1 MGVEGSRTPGRA
13 GRAWWPIAVL
23 LVGGAVFVAISR
35 REELGKAFELLAR
48 VSLVKLPVALVCE
61 TGALLCLSA
70 VQRWLLLAGGFRTRL
85 TSMFGL
91 VLAANA
97 VAGALPGGAAFST
110 AWLYR
115 QLRRRGVGQAL
126 AAASLVVSG
135 ALSALGLLVI
145 IVIGLLTTGARGPG
159 AVIGRVLAV
168 LALLTI
174 VLLAIFRSA
183 RVRAACGRGWQRLKA
198 RYDRVR
204 RGEEAVR
211 GLVEQARSVQPGL
224 RPWLRPY
231 ALAQFNWVLDAACLA
246 ASLWALD
253 IGVPWH
259 GVLIAYALAQ
269 IPGSLRLTPGGVG
282 IVEASLTALLV
293 VYGLS
298 PQQALAGTLLYR
310 FWSYWLLQPVGWG
323 CWVAFTLH
331 GRRSDDDAD
340 SDAGLGPDPGSDSR
354 PDPRE

>member
-1 MGVEGSRTPGRA
+1 MGVEESRTPGRA

-35 REELGKAFELLAR
+35 RDELGKAFDLLSR
-48 VSLVKLPVALVCE
+48 VSLVKLPLALVCE
-61 TGALLCLSA
+61 AGALLCLTG
-70 VQRWLLLAGGFRTRL
+70 VQRWLLLAGGLRVRL
-85 TSMFGL
+85 TSMFAL
-91 VLAANA
+91 TLASNA

-115 QLRRRGVGQAL
+115 QLRRRGAGQAL
-126 AAASLVVSG
+126 AAASLVVAG

-145 IVIGLLTTGARGPG
+145 IVVGLLTTGARGPG
-159 AVIGRVLAV
+159 AVIGRVLVVLGLVAVAV
-168 LALLTI
+168 LA
-174 VLLAIFRSA
+174 VFRSA
-183 RVRAACGRGWQRLKA
+183 RVRAACGRGWRRVKA
-198 RYDRVR
+198 RYDRMR
-204 RGEEAVR
+204 RAEEAVR

-323 CWVAFTLH
+323 FWIALTLH
-331 GRRSDDDAD
+331 GRRSGDDDAG
-340 SDAGLGPDPGSDSR
+340 SDAGSDGGADSR
-354 PDPRE
+354 PDSRE